1 MERFLATC
9 GSLTL
14 TALIARAANNLTAHF
29 HVDMLV
35 AMWPASALMNAIDT
49 NKPSISNQRIF
60 SALSD
65 DVDVRAMQM
74 NLLRR
79 SLMLTSTD
87 GSSLH
92 MRGRL
97 CERG

>member
-1 MERFLATC
+1 MATC
-9 GSLTL
+9 GSLTI
-14 TALIARAANNLTAHF
+14 TASIARAANNLTAHF
-29 HVDMLV
+29 HVGMLD
-35 AMWPASALMNAIDT
+35 AMWPASVFMNAIDT

-79 SLMLTSTD
+79 SLVPTSS
-87 GSSLH
+87 GGL
-92 MRGRL
+92 RVNGRL
-97 CERG
+97 CEKG